1 MLSIASTGFHR
12 CIPAQLDSRELQTVS
27 AASSPNLAT
36 VWLFILCV
44 LTKHFHLSTYASSM
58 HYSLHTH
65 TIGRGLF
72 HYTFPLVIKPSSLR
86 SLGRKGPKKRCDTH
100 RVLRENAQVLSN
112 RTSW

>member
-72 HYTFPLVIKPSSLR
+72 HYLPSGDKTLLS
-86 SLGRKGPKKRCDTH
+86 SQSGKEGTKKTM
-100 RVLRENAQVLSN
+100 
-112 RTSW
+112 